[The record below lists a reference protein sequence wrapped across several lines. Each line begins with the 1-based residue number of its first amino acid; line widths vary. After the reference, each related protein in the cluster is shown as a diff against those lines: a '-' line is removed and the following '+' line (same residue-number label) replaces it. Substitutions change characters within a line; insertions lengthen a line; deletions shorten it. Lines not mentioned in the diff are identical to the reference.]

1 MYTQMARRVASATV
15 LAVACHASTAG
26 AQTTPPPAAAPP
38 TPAAAPSTPA
48 AAPSTP
54 AAAPPTPAAAPS
66 QPPPADGSPPTDTP
80 QPPADAPPPPA
91 AAPPPAQAP
100 PQSPAERSAE
110 LTPPVSLPTRSE
122 APANPVNPWFI
133 RPSFDVTAGKDAQW
147 KLTIYGFAEFDA
159 MTDSTRSFGDSINSN
174 VLAHSGTQAASD
186 GRTQVTIRN
195 TRFGVKGTV
204 PEIDGVKT
212 SGVFEGDFFGYDP
225 NPPTTS
231 EAGFFNN
238 PTFRIR
244 HAYLKLESDV
254 VDLLGGQMYHLLG
267 WQNYFFPASLGFLGL
282 PNMLFGRT
290 GQVRLSHTFKSDAV
304 NVDLAVA
311 GLRPVQ
317 RDSVI
322 PDVEMG
328 ARLAVNKWK
337 GMSTPGNGGTAAFPA
352 AIGISGLV
360 RRFKVDQFAPRPSGS
375 STDTGWTIAA
385 DALIPLIPVVDST
398 DRRNALTLI
407 GEFTIGSADADQF
420 TGMTGG
426 ATFPTIPGGGAFAS
440 DVDNGLV
447 TYDPLG
453 NGVLHTIDW
462 RTFEVGI
469 QYYLPPTG
477 RAILAL
483 NYTQADSD
491 NMAQLF
497 PKAIG
502 VIQKSQYFDAN
513 IFFDVTPAARLGVG
527 YQFVRQTFCD
537 NTTSQNHRG
546 EILGLWFF

>member
-1 MYTQMARRVASATV
+1 MAHRLTSATA
-15 LAVACHASTAG
+15 LAVACHASTAD
-26 AQTTPPPAAAPP
+26 AQTTPPPAAAGSPPPPAAASPPTDTPP
-38 TPAAAPSTPA
+38 TPAAASPPTD
-48 AAPSTP
+48 T
-54 AAAPPTPAAAPS
+54 PPTPAAA
-66 QPPPADGSPPTDTP
+66 SPPTDTP
-80 QPPADAPPPPA
+80 APQAAASPPPA
-91 AAPPPAQAP
+91 AAPPPTQAP
-100 PQSPAERSAE
+100 PKSPAERSAE
-110 LTPPVSLPTRSE
+110 LTPPVLRPTRSA

-133 RPSFDVTAGKDAQW
+133 RPGFDVTAGKGDAPW
-147 KLTIYGFAEFDA
+147 VLTIYGFAEFDA
-159 MTDSTRSFGDSINSN
+159 MTDSTRSFADSINSN
-174 VLAHSGTQAASD
+174 VLAHSGTQAAAD
-186 GRTQVTIRN
+186 GRTQVTVRN
-195 TRFGVKGTV
+195 TRFGVKGSV
-204 PEIDGVKT
+204 PEIGGVKT
-212 SGVFEGDFFGYDP
+212 SGVIEADFFGYDP

-244 HAYLKLESDV
+244 HAYVKLESDAI
-254 VDLLGGQMYHLLG
+254 DLLGGQTYHLLG

-290 GQVRLSHTFKSDAV
+290 GQVRLSHTFKGDAV

-311 GLRPVQ
+311 GIRPVQ

-322 PDVEMG
+322 PDVEAG
-328 ARLAVNKWK
+328 LRLAINNWK
-337 GMSTPGNGGTAAFPA
+337 GISTPGNGGTTAFPA

-360 RRFKVDQFAPRPSGS
+360 RRFKVDQFASRPSGS
-375 STDTGWTIAA
+375 STDTGWSIAA

-407 GEFTIGSADADQF
+407 AEFTIGSAEADQF

-426 ATFPTIPGGGAFAS
+426 ATFPTIPGGAAFAA

-447 TYDPLG
+447 TYDPIG

-462 RTFEVGI
+462 RTFELGL
-469 QYYLPPTG
+469 QYYFPPTG
-477 RAILAL
+477 RTVLAL

-497 PKAIG
+497 PKATT
-502 VIQKSQYFDAN
+502 VIYKSQYFDAN

-527 YQFVRQTFCD
+527 YQYVRQAFCD
-537 NTTSQNHRG
+537 NSTSQNHRE

>member
-1 MYTQMARRVASATV
+1 MCTQMARRVASATV
-15 LAVACHASTAG
+15 LAVACHASTAY
-26 AQTTPPPAAAPP
+26 AETTPPPAATQPP
-38 TPAAAPSTPA
+38 PAAAPS
-48 AAPSTP
+48 
-54 AAAPPTPAAAPS
+54 PPTPGDASPPTET
-66 QPPPADGSPPTDTP
+66 PPPADASPSTGTP
-80 QPPADAPPPPA
+80 PPPAPAPPPAAPPPPA
-91 AAPPPAQAP
+91 AAPPPP
-100 PQSPAERSAE
+100 ESPADRSAD
-110 LTPPVSLPTRSE
+110 LTPPVPLPTRSA

-159 MTDSTRSFGDSINSN
+159 MTDSTRSFTDSINSN
-174 VLAHSGTQAASD
+174 VLAHSGTQAAAD

-195 TRFGVKGTV
+195 TRFGLKGSV
-204 PEIDGVKT
+204 PEIGGVKT

-244 HAYLKLESDV
+244 HAYVKLESDV
-254 VDLLGGQMYHLLG
+254 VDLLAGQMYHLLG

-282 PNMLFGRT
+282 PNMVFGRT
-290 GQVRLSHTFKSDAV
+290 GQLRLSHTFKSDAV

-311 GLRPVQ
+311 GFRPAQ
-317 RDSVI
+317 RDAVI
-322 PDVEMG
+322 PDAEAGV
-328 ARLAVNKWK
+328 RLAVNKWK
-337 GMSTPGNGGTAAFPA
+337 GISTPGNGGTAAFPA

-360 RRFKVDQFAPRPSGS
+360 RRFKVDQFASRPIGS
-375 STDTGWTIAA
+375 STDTGWSVAA
-385 DALIPLIPVVDST
+385 DVLIPVIPVVDST

-407 GEFTIGSADADQF
+407 GEFTVGSADADQF

-426 ATFPTIPGGGAFAS
+426 ATFPTTPGGTAFAA

-447 TYDPLG
+447 TYDPIG

-462 RTFEVGI
+462 RTFEVGL

-477 RAILAL
+477 RAFLAV

-497 PKAIG
+497 PNAAG
-502 VIQKSQYFDAN
+502 VIHKSQYFDAN

-527 YQFVRQTFCD
+527 YQYVRQAFCD
-537 NTTSQNHRG
+537 NTTSENHRG
-546 EILGLWFF
+546 EVMALWFF

>member
-1 MYTQMARRVASATV
+1 VGAAGNARGVVRGRPERDIPMYTQRAHRVAAATV
-15 LAVACHASTAG
+15 LAAACHASTAD
-26 AQTTPPPAAAPP
+26 AQTPPPPTEPP
-38 TPAAAPSTPA
+38 SPPAEAL
-48 AAPSTP
+48 
-54 AAAPPTPAAAPS
+54 
-66 QPPPADGSPPTDTP
+66 PPPAE
-80 QPPADAPPPPA
+80 APPPPPE
-91 AAPPPAQAP
+91 APPTQAP

-110 LTPPVSLPTRSE
+110 LTPPVPLPTRSA

-133 RPSFDVTAGKDAQW
+133 RPNFDVTAGKGDAQW

-159 MTDSTRSFGDSINSN
+159 MTDSTRSFADGLNSN
-174 VLAHSGTQAASD
+174 VLAHSGTQAASN

-195 TRFGVKGTV
+195 SRFGVKGSV
-204 PEIDGVKT
+204 PEINGVKT
-212 SGVFEGDFFGYDP
+212 SGVLEGDFFGYDP

-244 HAYLKLESDV
+244 HAYVKLESDI

-267 WQNYFFPASLGFLGL
+267 WQNYFFPASLCFLGL

-311 GLRPVQ
+311 GFRPVQ
-317 RDSVI
+317 RDAVI
-322 PDVEMG
+322 PDGEAG
-328 ARLAVNKWK
+328 LRLAINNWK
-337 GMSTPGNGGTAAFPA
+337 GISTPGNGGTAAFPA

-360 RRFKVDQFAPRPSGS
+360 RRFKVDQFASKPSGS
-375 STDTGWTIAA
+375 STDTGWSIAA
-385 DALIPLIPVVDST
+385 DALIPVIPVVDST

-426 ATFPTIPGGGAFAS
+426 ATFPTPAGGPAFVP

-447 TYDPLG
+447 TYDPIG

-462 RTFEVGI
+462 RTFEVGL

-477 RAILAL
+477 RAILAV

-491 NMAQLF
+491 NMARLF

-513 IFFDVTPAARLGVG
+513 LFFDVTPAARLGVG
-527 YQFVRQTFCD
+527 YQYVKQAFCD
-537 NTTSQNHRG
+537 NTTSDNHRE